1 MNNKR
6 FINIYEKEIKEYRD
20 EYYKNIILN
29 NNKTT
34 HTYPVIT
41 FLIPLIISS
50 IILILSE
57 FTILSYIISIVTL
70 IVLNL
75 LIYILYTSRIDK
87 NEYLEAIRKYGYYS
101 IEDYE
106 KKLRQYITG
115 PEGSYNA
122 LLLDLIEKY
131 NINTSTKRIQT
142 IKNEE
147 YYIWSNKNKDK
158 IYLLNTYPNQKPE
171 AIIIPI
177 SNIRYFRVDQNTQ
190 NVIFKTDNKIYTFK
204 PDTVTYFNELIKEK
218 RLENIKKFEPGIYID
233 DYEIYMH
240 KVKKNLEKDNSKKK
254 EKRDASLN
262 NTVYLLIA
270 IAIIVVITHIIP
282 SISNITNIVNIL
294 LLILLNLSVNGI
306 LNNQVKETKKAD
318 NEIIRELNNNPEYI
332 EIFKELKYVLGIKD
346 TYDKVY
352 TKEGAEYITWVA
364 NGYFHVFLNLIY
376 FNSVYMAVKTSDV
389 KYFKED
395 YNSCDIKLK
404 DKTLEFTKQSKI
416 VFDKIL
422 PNKDY
427 NWIKSYQNK

>member
-6 FINIYEKEIKEYRD
+6 FINIYEKEIKQYRD
-20 EYYKNIILN
+20 EYYRNIILN

-41 FLIPLIISS
+41 FLIPLLISS
-50 IILILSE
+50 IILISLE
-57 FTILSYIISIVTL
+57 FTILSYIVSIPTL
-70 IVLNL
+70 IALNL
-75 LIYILYTSRIDK
+75 LIYFLYTSRIDK
-87 NEYLEAIRKYGYYS
+87 NDYLETIRRYGYYS

-131 NINTSTKRIQT
+131 NINSSTKRIKN

-158 IYLLNTYPNQKPE
+158 IYLLNTCPNQKPE
-171 AIIIPI
+171 ATIIPI

-204 PDTVTYFNELIKEK
+204 PDTVTFFNELIKEK
-218 RLENIKKFEPGIYID
+218 RLENIKKFEPATYID

-254 EKRDASLN
+254 EKRDVSLN
-262 NTVYLLIA
+262 NTVYLFIA

-282 SISNITNIVNIL
+282 SISNITNIINIL

-306 LNNQVKETKKAD
+306 LNNQVKETKKSE
-318 NEIIRELNNNPEYI
+318 NEIIKELNNNPEYI
-332 EIFKELKYVLGIKD
+332 EIFKELKYALGIKD

-376 FNSVYMAVKTSDV
+376 FNSVYMVVKTSDV

-395 YNSCDIKLK
+395 HNSCDIKLK

>member
-1 MNNKR
+1 M
-6 FINIYEKEIKEYRD
+6 
-20 EYYKNIILN
+20 
-29 NNKTT
+29 
-34 HTYPVIT
+34 
-41 FLIPLIISS
+41 
-50 IILILSE
+50 
-57 FTILSYIISIVTL
+57 
-70 IVLNL
+70 
-75 LIYILYTSRIDK
+75 
-87 NEYLEAIRKYGYYS
+87 
-101 IEDYE
+101 
-106 KKLRQYITG
+106 
-115 PEGSYNA
+115 
-122 LLLDLIEKY
+122 DLIEKY
-131 NINTSTKRIQT
+131 NINSSTKRIQT

-204 PDTVTYFNELIKEK
+204 PDTIIYFNELIKEK

-240 KVKKNLEKDNSKKK
+240 KVKKNLEKDNSIKK

-270 IAIIVVITHIIP
+270 IAIIIVITHIIP
-282 SISNITNIVNIL
+282 SISNITNIINIL
-294 LLILLNLSVNGI
+294 LIILLNLSVNGI

-318 NEIIRELNNNPEYI
+318 NEIIRELNNNPEHI
-332 EIFKELKYVLGIKD
+332 EVFKELKYVLGIKD

-404 DKTLEFTKQSKI
+404 DKTLEFTKQAKI

>member
-6 FINIYEKEIKEYRD
+6 FASIYEKEIKQYRD

-50 IILILSE
+50 IILIVSE
-57 FTILSYIISIVTL
+57 FTILSYIISISAL

-75 LIYILYTSRIDK
+75 LIYILYTSRVDK

-131 NINTSTKRIQT
+131 NINSSTKRIQT

-177 SNIRYFRVDQNTQ
+177 SNIRYFRVEQNTQ

-204 PDTVTYFNELIKEK
+204 PDTISYFNELIKEK

-240 KVKKNLEKDNSKKK
+240 KVKKNLEKDNSIKK

-270 IAIIVVITHIIP
+270 IAIIIVITYIIP
-282 SISNITNIVNIL
+282 SISNITNIINIL
-294 LLILLNLSVNGI
+294 LIILLNLSVNGI

-332 EIFKELKYVLGIKD
+332 EVFNELKYVLGIKD

-404 DKTLEFTKQSKI
+404 DKTLEFTKQAKI